1 MKKHFYNT
9 HGYVIFPNVGKGGI
23 GIGSAAGNV
32 VVYENGTEIGMAKLS
47 QLSIGFQ
54 WGSQAYREIVFFE
67 SKKTMIVLKKVKVN
81 YPRKHLQ
88 LS

>member
-1 MKKHFYNT
+1 
-9 HGYVIFPNVGKGGI
+9 
-23 GIGSAAGNV
+23 
-32 VVYENGTEIGMAKLS
+32 MAKLS